1 MKRLQ
6 YIIWCSLLLFVAS
19 CEKDTEPINFAPVPV
34 TGETSGITRFE
45 AILSG
50 TVTPHPDSPQGQK
63 HNIYFLISSMSSKL
77 LEAVD
82 TIPGTKKAEN
92 EYTLTLKGTS
102 IN

>member
-50 TVTPHPDSPQGQK
+50 TVTPHPIHLKDRSITFTFSFPLCLP
-63 HNIYFLISSMSSKL
+63 NYWKL
-77 LEAVD
+77 
-82 TIPGTKKAEN
+82 
-92 EYTLTLKGTS
+92 
-102 IN
+102 